1 MSVRFVGAT
10 EMNGQEIETFQ
21 NLTKVWYEGFFQTSQ
36 LQRSLQQSETE
47 QTGDVR
53 NMTTQISVTG
63 QVLSDSANTVTFDQT
78 LEYLALEGA
87 LNADEYVVLPYLNT
101 QSTREYAETLSAQIP
116 AFKDVEL
123 PIGRP
128 MLSTSEGDDGGESN
142 FPIGLAIGIP
152 VAAIATLVIA
162 LLVYGKYG
170 RKPRNNSEAAPD
182 TVIAIAV
189 NDAYVAPENP
199 TIAVDAHLEPAENPP
214 LSVDAV
220 LAVDADDGK
229 HSSESKEEDGLP
241 SFKDQVRS
249 GPRPGGLAM
258 QNAAIA
264 GAQDEPSPLSQD
276 GLPEFKDQ
284 VRSVARRDQK
294 EVKPTAVAKPDT

>member
-1 MSVRFVGAT
+1 
-10 EMNGQEIETFQ
+10 MNIQEIETFE

-36 LQRSLQQSETE
+36 LRRSLQQSETE

-87 LNADEYVVLPYLNT
+87 LNAEEYVVLPYLNT
-101 QSTREYAETLSAQIP
+101 PERREYAETLSAQIP
-116 AFKDVEL
+116 AFNNVES
-123 PIGRP
+123 IGRP

-170 RKPRNNSEAAPD
+170 RKPRNNSEGASD

-199 TIAVDAHLEPAENPP
+199 TIAVDAHLEPAENPHIY
-214 LSVDAV
+214 L
-220 LAVDADDGK
+220 
-229 HSSESKEEDGLP
+229 
-241 SFKDQVRS
+241 
-249 GPRPGGLAM
+249 
-258 QNAAIA
+258 
-264 GAQDEPSPLSQD
+264 
-276 GLPEFKDQ
+276 
-284 VRSVARRDQK
+284 
-294 EVKPTAVAKPDT
+294 